1 MLTTCMLRF
10 LALISLACTV
20 AFLNKVCILNAKLGV
35 ADHHYLNLSLYS
47 NMQKCPD
54 ATIACIS
61 IRTF

>member
-1 MLTTCMLRF
+1 
-10 LALISLACTV
+10 
-20 AFLNKVCILNAKLGV
+20 LNAKLGV